1 MFSSAIVKQTMRFPQ
16 VTQEVTNGTSTRE
29 QDCNLVA
36 RLVAGDEDALRDL
49 YGIYGQRLYA
59 YALRLTS
66 DRATAEDVIQD
77 TLVIVWR
84 TASQFRGDGRLLA
97 WLLGIVHHRAMKAL
111 RQAAKPIE
119 PLEENFAAAG
129 PSPEEQAQTLETT
142 LWVRQGL
149 QGLSA
154 DHRAVL
160 ELVFYQGLS
169 LNEIAEICRCSL
181 GTVKSRLSY
190 ARKHLRGVL
199 SRSQEASR

>member
-1 MFSSAIVKQTMRFPQ
+1 MFSSAIVKPSIRFPQ
-16 VTQEVTNGTSTRE
+16 LTQEVTNGSSVRA
-29 QDCNLVA
+29 QDRDPVA
-36 RLVAGDEDALRDL
+36 RIVAGDENAVRDL
-49 YGIYGQRLYA
+49 YDLYGQRMYA

-77 TLVIVWR
+77 ALVIVWR

-97 WLLGIVHHRAMKAL
+97 WLLGIVHHRAMKVL

-119 PLEENFAAAG
+119 PLEENVASAG
-129 PSPEEQAQTLETT
+129 PSPEEQAQARETRQ
-142 LWVRQGL
+142 WVHEGL

-169 LNEIAEICRCSL
+169 LNEVAEICRCPL

-199 SRSQEASR
+199 SRVEEASR